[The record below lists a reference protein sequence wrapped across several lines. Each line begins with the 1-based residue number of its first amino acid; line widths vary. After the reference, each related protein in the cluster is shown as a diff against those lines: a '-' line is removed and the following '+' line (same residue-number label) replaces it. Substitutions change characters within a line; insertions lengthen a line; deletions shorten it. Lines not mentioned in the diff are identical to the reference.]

1 MQIECGLRD
10 EFSNLVSVLLH
21 RPGEEL
27 LASAD
32 PAAVCML
39 QPLDLRIARQQ
50 HDALSQAY
58 KSVGVRV
65 QYLHPLS
72 LPPPNTMYMADLF
85 FMTPEGAV
93 LARPAMPVRSGE
105 ERWVAKKLAFMG
117 VPILRSVRGEGT
129 FEGAD
134 AAWLTP
140 DRVLLGRGQRTNAEG
155 AAQVRGL
162 LEEMNAEVAEVDLP
176 PEVMHLMGALR
187 FLDTDLAVG
196 WPGRLPDRAVEV
208 VKKSG
213 YRMLFPADEDEL
225 CQMAMNL
232 VTLGPRQVLMP
243 AGCPTTQGLFEE
255 AGVTCLTVTVDE
267 LIKGAGGIGCLTGV
281 LHREAAK

>member
-39 QPLDLRIARQQ
+39 QPLDVRAARQQ

-58 KSVGVRV
+58 KSAGVQV

-105 ERWVAKKLAFMG
+105 ERWAAKKLAFLG
-117 VPILRSVRGEGT
+117 VPILRSVRGAGT

-134 AAWLTP
+134 ALWISPKL
-140 DRVLLGRGQRTNAEG
+140 VLIGRGRRTNQEG

-162 LEEMNAEVAEVDLP
+162 LEEMNVEVAEVDLP
-176 PEVMHLMGALR
+176 REVMHLMGTLR

-196 WPGRLPDRAVEV
+196 WPGRLPEPAVEV
-208 VKKSG
+208 VKQCG
-213 YRMLFPADEDEL
+213 YEILFPADEDEL
-225 CQMAMNL
+225 CQMAINL
-232 VTLGPRQVLMP
+232 VTLGPRRVIMP
-243 AGCPTTQGLFEE
+243 AGCPKTQGLLRE
-255 AGVTCLTVTVDE
+255 AGVTCLTVEVDE
-267 LIKGAGGIGCLTGV
+267 LVKGAGGIGCLTGV
-281 LHREAAK
+281 LKREILA